1 MTHIAVQLSCLQSAV
16 ASCPD
21 SRSTLRC
28 TSQCSE
34 FGRYF
39 CFSQQVPPLCVKHLT
54 CINCLFTFALV
65 ALRSDCDGNGAGL
78 RSVTAQLFP
87 VGVPYFY
94 MATESAQTCQD
105 VCTYGGVTNMTNYFF
120 TGFFNGQPTSLCA
133 LSIDGSWIP
142 GSQLGNST
150 NCSVVVKDSSSTSDG
165 MACACMS
172 TSNTVGLADPNGR
185 SCSDA
190 CYNSPFGQGASLPGS
205 GSGHANEYACISTQ
219 NVGIS
224 NSFGNV
230 ILDSSSG
237 NSSCLT
243 ASSTGGQATQSSAFS
258 CACVFP
264 TSFRRKLRLHRKD
277 LAPLTASA

>member
-1 MTHIAVQLSCLQSAV
+1 MC
-16 ASCPD
+16 
-21 SRSTLRC
+21 SRFRERLNLRC
-28 TSQCSE
+28 LS
-34 FGRYF
+34 
-39 CFSQQVPPLCVKHLT
+39 V
-54 CINCLFTFALV
+54 FTFS
-65 ALRSDCDGNGAGL
+65 ALRSDCASASAGL
-78 RSVTAQLFP
+78 RSASAQLFP

-94 MATESAQTCQD
+94 RATQGAQTCQD

-120 TGFFNGQPTSLCA
+120 TGFYNAQPTSLCA
-133 LSIDGSWIP
+133 LSIDGSWVP
-142 GSQLGNST
+142 GSQRGNST
-150 NCSVVVKDSSSTSDG
+150 ECSVVVENSSSTSDG

-205 GSGHANEYACISTQ
+205 GSGHANEYACISMR

-243 ASSTGGQATQSSAFS
+243 ASLKGGPATQSSAFS

-277 LAPLTASA
+277 LATVIASA

>member
-1 MTHIAVQLSCLQSAV
+1 MQTQMQRTCTLLVLLSAGTSPVCVV
-16 ASCPD
+16 A
-21 SRSTLRC
+21 
-28 TSQCSE
+28 
-34 FGRYF
+34 
-39 CFSQQVPPLCVKHLT
+39 CFNALPCVV
-54 CINCLFTFALV
+54 CVSMFV
-65 ALRSDCDGNGAGL
+65 MWALRFDCVCEGAGL
-78 RSVTAQLFP
+78 RSVSAQLYP

-94 MATESAQTCQD
+94 RATAGAQTCQD

-120 TGFFNGQPTSLCA
+120 TGFYNAQPTSLCA
-133 LSIDGSWIP
+133 LLIDGSWVP
-142 GSQLGNST
+142 GSQRGNSSK
-150 NCSVVVKDSSSTSDG
+150 CSVVVENSSSTSDG
-165 MACACMS
+165 MACACIS
-172 TSNTVGLADPNGR
+172 TSNTVGLADPNGH

-219 NVGIS
+219 NVGLS
-224 NSFGNV
+224 NTFGNV

-243 ASSTGGQATQSSAFS
+243 ASLTGGHATQASAFS

-277 LAPLTASA
+277 LAALISSA